1 MQNGRPAEILN
12 LASSRAVVSAMGDG
26 SLRHV
31 VHKRVHLE
39 RHQPKHRRRLGYLE
53 KHKDYV
59 KRAKDF
65 HKKEDIIKGLHRKAY
80 FKNEDEFAYG
90 MMSHSTMKDGKKLK
104 KKGHLSQM
112 TGEKVAR
119 SSREY
124 DFSRSCHGSMRSE
137 LSRASRNPHR
147 SSPEIFEFNLEL
159 AAARRSWVKSWQLLQ
174 QAKKARLQ
182 PDAVTYATA
191 ADSLATAK
199 RATDAGLLLQQA
211 RTRQIKPTTALNTAV
226 VNAYAGQSCW
236 EETSILVD
244 NMRRQGPKPNVVTC
258 SVALKSCAASRWA
271 RWADALLLLRTAWH
285 QFAVDSVCLGA
296 TVAACAVS
304 SAWEQGLSV
313 LMQSIRLKLRANI
326 IMYSSI
332 VTSCE
337 HAGEWEVALRILE
350 VPTVQAAPN
359 VVPLSSAVSTFEK
372 RCRWSQALQLLC
384 EVPLRSLQE
393 NTVCPA
399 GQPNSFELIPVAGP
413 LWLPRGLKQ

>member
-90 MMSHSTMKDGKKLK
+90 MMSHSTMKVRA
-104 KKGHLSQM
+104 
-112 TGEKVAR
+112 VA
-119 SSREY
+119 SSEPLLR
-124 DFSRSCHGSMRSE
+124 GI
-137 LSRASRNPHR
+137 RASGGAGNPHR

-174 QAKKARLQ
+174 QAKKAHLQ

-271 RWADALLLLRTAWH
+271 DCFEALLLLRTAWH

-384 EVPLRSLQE
+384 EVPLRSLQ
-393 NTVCPA
+393 
-399 GQPNSFELIPVAGP
+399 
-413 LWLPRGLKQ
+413 

>member
-1 MQNGRPAEILN
+1 
-12 LASSRAVVSAMGDG
+12 MGDG

-90 MMSHSTMKDGKKLK
+90 MMSHSTMKVCAVASSEPPKTTKRNQGEWGSWASFVHDVEHFLESAMVDEALEKRSNRRILEVK
-104 KKGHLSQM
+104 HRATMQLS
-112 TGEKVAR
+112 
-119 SSREY
+119 
-124 DFSRSCHGSMRSE
+124 
-137 LSRASRNPHR
+137 
-147 SSPEIFEFNLEL
+147 
-159 AAARRSWVKSWQLLQ
+159 
-174 QAKKARLQ
+174 QAKKAHLQ

-211 RTRQIKPTTALNTAV
+211 RSRQIKPTTALNTAV

-244 NMRRQGPKPNVVTC
+244 NMRRQGPKPNIVTC

-271 RWADALLLLRTAWH
+271 RWADALLLLGTAWH
-285 QFAVDSVCLGA
+285 QFAVDAVCLGA

-313 LMQSIRLKLRANI
+313 LMQAIRLKLRANI

-332 VTSCE
+332 ITSCQ

-372 RCRWSQALQLLC
+372 RCRWSQAGHLA
-384 EVPLRSLQE
+384 R
-393 NTVCPA
+393 
-399 GQPNSFELIPVAGP
+399 
-413 LWLPRGLKQ
+413 PRPGCK